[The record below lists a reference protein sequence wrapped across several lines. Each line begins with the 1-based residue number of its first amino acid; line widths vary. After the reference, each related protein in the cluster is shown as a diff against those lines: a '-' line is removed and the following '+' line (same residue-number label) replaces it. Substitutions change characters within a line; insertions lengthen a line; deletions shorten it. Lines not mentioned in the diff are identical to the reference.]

1 MDQIADLLTRI
12 RNANLRQKDRV
23 DVPHAK
29 LKLEIVRILKEEG
42 FIANFKTLFTNGNK
56 RGTIRVFLKFSP
68 EKESVIRGITARLQA
83 GLEDLSFLSRD
94 SSGPRRFRRDHP
106 FDPAG
111 SHHGQAGEGKEGRR
125 RDSLPGLVR

>member
-29 LKLEIVRILKEEG
+29 MKLEIVRILKEEG
-42 FIANFKTLFTNGNK
+42 FIANYKTLFTNGNK

-68 EKESVIRGITARLQA
+68 EKEAVIRGIKRV
-83 GLEDLSFLSRD
+83 S
-94 SSGPRRFRRDHP
+94 
-106 FDPAG
+106 
-111 SHHGQAGEGKEGRR
+111 K
-125 RDSLPGLVR
+125 PGLRIYRSYRDIPRVRGGFAVTILSTSQGVLTNKQAKEKKVGGEVICQVW